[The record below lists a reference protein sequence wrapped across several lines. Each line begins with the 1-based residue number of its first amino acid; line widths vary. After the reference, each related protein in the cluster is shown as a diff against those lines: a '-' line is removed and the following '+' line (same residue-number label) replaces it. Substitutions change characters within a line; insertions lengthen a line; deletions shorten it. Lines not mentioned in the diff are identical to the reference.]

1 MPTEPA
7 PFIDAL
13 CSPHLLAV
21 GGVPAEPAPLFDA
34 LGSMRTLVAT
44 EIFYSLCIA
53 FVLSLVLANIY
64 RWTHQG
70 FSYQRSFIQ
79 TVVLACIVICI
90 MIMAIGNNMARG
102 LGILGAM
109 AFVRFRTPIRDPR
122 DVIFIFASL
131 AIGISCGAQVFMV
144 ATLGTLFFGF
154 TAFFLSWSPWASR
167 REFEGL
173 LRFMLPADSKAV
185 TSLPEIFGQYCTG
198 TELIATREAI
208 QGEVLEFAYQIRLI
222 DPSYKVDLVD
232 AIAKLPESSEVSL
245 VMQRTTVEI

>member
-1 MPTEPA
+1 MDT
-7 PFIDAL
+7 
-13 CSPHLLAV
+13 
-21 GGVPAEPAPLFDA
+21 APLFDA
-34 LGSMRTLVAT
+34 LGSMRSLVAT
-44 EIFYSLCIA
+44 EIFYSLCMC
-53 FVLSLVLANIY
+53 FVLALVLANVY

-70 FSYQRSFIQ
+70 FSYQRSFLQ
-79 TVVLACIVICI
+79 TIVLASITVSI

-122 DVIFIFASL
+122 DVIFIFAAL
-131 AIGISCGAQVFMV
+131 AIGIACGAQVFMV
-144 ATLGTLFFGF
+144 AILGTLFFGF

-173 LRFMLPADSKAV
+173 LRFLLPSDGKA
-185 TSLPEIFGQYCTG
+185 TASLPEIFAQYT
-198 TELIATREAI
+198 TNAELIATREAI
-208 QGEVLEFAYQIRLI
+208 QGEVLEYAYQVRLI

-232 AIAKLPESSEVSL
+232 AISKLPDASEVSL

>member
-1 MPTEPA
+1 M
-7 PFIDAL
+7 
-13 CSPHLLAV
+13 
-21 GGVPAEPAPLFDA
+21 EPAPLFDA
-34 LGSMRTLVAT
+34 LGAMRSLVAT
-44 EIFYSLCIA
+44 EIFYSLCMC
-53 FVLSLVLANIY
+53 FVLALVLANIY

-70 FSYQRSFIQ
+70 FSYQRSFLQ
-79 TVVLACIVICI
+79 TIVLASIAVSI

-131 AIGISCGAQVFMV
+131 AIGISCGAQVFLV
-144 ATLGTLFFGF
+144 AIMGTLFFGF

-173 LRFMLPADSKAV
+173 LRFLLPADGKA
-185 TSLPEIFGQYCTG
+185 SGALPEIFAQYCTNA
-198 TELIATREAI
+198 ELIATREAI
-208 QGEVLEFAYQIRLI
+208 QGEVLEYAYQVRLI

-232 AIAKLPESSEVSL
+232 AVSKLPDASEVSL
-245 VMQRTTVEI
+245 IMQRTTVEI

>member
-1 MPTEPA
+1 MDT
-7 PFIDAL
+7 
-13 CSPHLLAV
+13 
-21 GGVPAEPAPLFDA
+21 APLFDA
-34 LGSMRTLVAT
+34 LGAMRSLVAT
-44 EIFYSLCIA
+44 EVLYSLCIA
-53 FVLSLVLANIY
+53 FVLALVLANVY

-70 FSYQRSFIQ
+70 FSYQRTFLQ
-79 TVVLACIVICI
+79 TVVLACITVCI

-122 DVIFIFASL
+122 DVIFIFAAL

-144 ATLGTLFFGF
+144 AVLGTLFFGF

-173 LRFMLPADSKAV
+173 LRFMLPVQSKGSS
-185 TSLPEIFGQYCTG
+185 TLPEIFSQYCTG
-198 TELIATREAI
+198 AELVASREAI
-208 QGEVLEFAYQIRLI
+208 QGEVLEYAYQVRLI

-232 AIAKLPESSEVSL
+232 AIAKLPEASEVSL

>member
-1 MPTEPA
+1 MFDQATP
-7 PFIDAL
+7 
-13 CSPHLLAV
+13 
-21 GGVPAEPAPLFDA
+21 PLFDA
-34 LGSMRTLVAT
+34 LGATRSLVAI
-44 EIFYSLCIA
+44 EIFNSLCIA
-53 FVLSLVLANIY
+53 FVLAMVLANIY

-70 FSYQRSFIQ
+70 FSYQRSFIH

-131 AIGISCGAQVFMV
+131 ALGIACGAQVFMV
-144 ATLGTLFFGF
+144 AILGVLFFGF
-154 TAFFLSWSPWASR
+154 TAVFLAWSPFASR

-173 LRFMLPADSKAV
+173 LRFMLPANSTAQQ
-185 TSLPEIFGQYCTG
+185 TLPHIFQQYCT
-198 TELIATREAI
+198 TAEMIATREAI
-208 QGEVLEFAYQIRLI
+208 QGEMLEYAYQIRLI

-232 AIAKLPESSEVSL
+232 AIAKLPEASETSL

>member
-1 MPTEPA
+1 ME
-7 PFIDAL
+7 
-13 CSPHLLAV
+13 S
-21 GGVPAEPAPLFDA
+21 APLFDA
-34 LGSMRTLVAT
+34 LGAMRSLVAT

-53 FVLSLVLANIY
+53 FVLALVLANIY

-70 FSYQRSFIQ
+70 FSYQRTFIQ
-79 TVVLACIVICI
+79 TIVLACITVSI

-122 DVIFIFASL
+122 DVIFLFASL
-131 AIGISCGAQVFMV
+131 AVGISCGAQVFVV
-144 ATLGTLFFGF
+144 AIMGTLFFGF

-173 LRFMLPADSKAV
+173 LRFMLPAGSKAAA
-185 TSLPEIFGQYCTG
+185 TLPEIFGQYCTG
-198 TELIATREAI
+198 SELVASREAI
-208 QGEVLEFAYQIRLI
+208 QGEVLEYAYQVRLI

-232 AIAKLPESSEVSL
+232 AIAKLPDASEVSL